1 MSKGFIPNHFIDEV
15 IGRVDIIEIINQRVP
30 LKKMG
35 NSFKACCPFHQ
46 EKTPSFMVN
55 QSKQLF
61 HCFGCGAKGNVITF
75 LMDYEKLEFVE
86 TIEYL
91 AHHEGMV
98 IPYERRH
105 NISPEAEKKTQ
116 TTLSALN
123 EANLFFQRELKKA
136 DHQKAR
142 DYLAGRDLTAEDIE
156 RFNIGFAPDSW
167 NALLMTLKSKGA
179 NEQILEDA
187 GLIISAQNKVNHFY
201 DRFRDRIMFPI
212 RNRKGETIAF
222 GGRIIGAGEPKYLNS
237 PETSVFHKGKE
248 LYGLYELRRDVRNY
262 NEILVVE
269 GYMDVVMMSHFGI
282 QNVVAT
288 LGTAM
293 SNTQVANLFRYTHS
307 VVFCFDGD
315 TAGQNA
321 AYKAMENA
329 LPVMHS
335 DKEIKFLF
343 LPDNHDPD
351 SYLKAYGRDAFNQL
365 VNNATPLSEY
375 LFNHFENKYPL
386 ETLEGR
392 SQLLTDMGNLINS
405 MPDIPLRDLLR
416 AELGKKSAVS
426 QNILNK
432 HVEKGRAANSSS
444 MPMNQKQGKNLVERG
459 IVLLLNNLQL
469 AQTIHNYEFLLDS
482 EEKGAKV
489 LYQLITTILDHPEIR
504 TTAQLL
510 GKFQDKPWIQYVESL
525 SILDHMLDESL
536 HQTEFED
543 ALKRLA
549 QRADPRK
556 QILSKFAKG
565 LPLTSD
571 ELKLLYNKN

>member
-1 MSKGFIPNHFIDEV
+1 MSKGFIPSHFIDEV
-15 IGRVDIIEIINQRVP
+15 LGRVDIIGIVNQRVP

-55 QSKQLF
+55 QSKQLY

-75 LMDYEKLEFVE
+75 LMEYEKLEFVE
-86 TIEYL
+86 TIEFL

-98 IPYERRH
+98 IPYERK
-105 NISPEAEKKTQ
+105 NNVSPEVERKTQ
-116 TTLSALN
+116 TTLTALN
-123 EANLFFQRELKKA
+123 EANLFFQRELKKP

-142 DYLAGRDLTAEDIE
+142 DYLQQRDLTSEDIE

-167 NALLMTLKSKGA
+167 NALLTTLKSKGA
-179 NEQILEDA
+179 NEQILEEA
-187 GLIISAQNKVNHFY
+187 GLIIPAQNKPNHFY
-201 DRFRDRIMFPI
+201 DRFRDRVMFPI

-222 GGRIIGAGEPKYLNS
+222 GGRIIGDGEPKYLNS
-237 PETSVFHKGKE
+237 PETPVFHKGKE

-293 SNTQVANLFRYTHS
+293 SNTQVSNLFRYTHS
-307 VVFCFDGD
+307 IVFCFDGD
-315 TAGQNA
+315 NAGKNA

-329 LPVMHS
+329 LPVLHS
-335 DKEIKFLF
+335 EKDIRFLF

-351 SYLKAYGRDAFNQL
+351 SYLKAHGREAFQKL
-365 VNNATPLSEY
+365 VHNALPLSEY

-386 ETLEGR
+386 ETIEGR
-392 SQLLTDMGNLINS
+392 SQLLSDMGTLINS

-416 AELGKKSAVS
+416 AELGKKTNVTRS
-426 QNILNK
+426 ILNK
-432 HVEKGRAANSSS
+432 HVEQGRVAHQRIAHNGH
-444 MPMNQKQGKNLVERG
+444 NQGKNLVERG
-459 IVLLLNNLQL
+459 IILLLNNLQL
-469 AQTIHNYEFLLDS
+469 VQTIHNYEFLLDS
-482 EEKGAKV
+482 EAKGAKV
-489 LYQLITTILDHPEIR
+489 LYQLITTILDHPEIK

-525 SILDHMLDESL
+525 SVLDHMLEESL

-543 ALKRLA
+543 ALRRLS

-556 QILSKFAKG
+556 QVLAKFAKG
-565 LPLTSD
+565 LTLTSE
-571 ELKLLYNKN
+571 ELKLLNNKN

>member
-15 IGRVDIIEIINQRVP
+15 LGRVDIIEIVNQRVP

-55 QSKQLF
+55 QSKQLY

-75 LMDYEKLEFVE
+75 LMEYEKLEFVE
-86 TIEYL
+86 TIEFL

-98 IPYERRH
+98 IPYERR
-105 NISPEAEKKTQ
+105 NNVSPEAERKNQ
-116 TTLSALN
+116 TTLTALK
-123 EANLFFQRELKKA
+123 EANLFFQRELKKP

-142 DYLAGRDLTAEDIE
+142 DYLQKRDLTTEDIE

-167 NALLMTLKSKGA
+167 NALLTTLKSKGA
-179 NEQILEDA
+179 NEQMLEEA
-187 GLIISAQNKVNHFY
+187 GLIIPAQNKPNHFY
-201 DRFRDRIMFPI
+201 DRFRDRVMFPI

-222 GGRIIGAGEPKYLNS
+222 GGRIIGDGEPKYLNS

-293 SNTQVANLFRYTHS
+293 SNTQVSNLFRYTHS
-307 VVFCFDGD
+307 IVFCFDGD
-315 TAGQNA
+315 NAGQNA

-329 LPVMHS
+329 LPVLHS
-335 DKEIKFLF
+335 EKDIKFLF

-351 SYLKAYGRDAFNQL
+351 SYLKAHGREAFNQL
-365 VNNATPLSEY
+365 VQNALPLSEY
-375 LFNHFENKYPL
+375 LFNHFENKYSL
-386 ETLEGR
+386 ETIEGR
-392 SQLLTDMGNLINS
+392 SQLLSDMGTLINS

-416 AELGKKSAVS
+416 AELGKKTNVNR
-426 QNILNK
+426 NILNK
-432 HVEKGRAANSSS
+432 HVEQGRAV
-444 MPMNQKQGKNLVERG
+444 NQRLPQNNQNQGKNLVERG

-469 AQTIHNYEFLLDS
+469 VQTIRNYEFLLDS

-489 LYQLITTILDHPEIR
+489 LYQLITTILDHPEIK

-525 SILDHMLDESL
+525 SVLDHMLEESL
-536 HQTEFED
+536 HKTEFED
-543 ALKRLA
+543 ALRRLS

-556 QILSKFAKG
+556 QILAKFAKG
-565 LPLTSD
+565 LALTSE
-571 ELKLLYNKN
+571 ELKLLNSKN

>member
-1 MSKGFIPNHFIDEV
+1 MSKGFIPNQFIEEV
-15 IGRVDIIEIINQRVP
+15 LGRVDIIEIINQRVP

-55 QSKQLF
+55 QQKQLY
-61 HCFGCGAKGNVITF
+61 HCFGCGAKGNVINF

-86 TIEYL
+86 TIEFL

-98 IPYERRH
+98 IPYERRQ
-105 NISPEAEKKTQ
+105 NISPELERKTQ
-116 TTLSALN
+116 TTLSALQ
-123 EANLFFQRELKKA
+123 EAAQFFRKELQKP
-136 DHQKAR
+136 DHLHAR
-142 DYLAGRDLTAEDIE
+142 DYLNARDISPADIE

-179 NEQILEDA
+179 SEQVMEDA
-187 GLIISAQNKVNHFY
+187 GLIIPAQNKPNHFY

-222 GGRIIGAGEPKYLNS
+222 GGRIIGNGEPKYLNS

-269 GYMDVVMMSHFGI
+269 GYMDVVMLSHFGI
-282 QNVVAT
+282 QNTVAT

-307 VVFCFDGD
+307 IVFCFDGD
-315 TAGQNA
+315 VAGQNA

-329 LPVMHS
+329 LPVMHA

-351 SYLKAYGRDAFNQL
+351 SYVKAYGKEAFIAL
-365 VNNATPLSEY
+365 IANATPLSEY
-375 LFNHFENKYPL
+375 LFNHFESKYSL

-392 SQLLTDMGNLINS
+392 SQLLTDMGGLINS

-416 AELGKKSAVS
+416 AELGKKTAVS
-426 QNILNK
+426 QTILNK
-432 HVEKGRAANSSS
+432 HVEQGSQASTHRSLTSNHL
-444 MPMNQKQGKNLVERG
+444 GKNLVERCV
-459 IVLLLNNLQL
+459 VLLLNNLQL
-469 AQTIHNYEFLLDS
+469 AHSIHNYEFLLDS
-482 EEKGAKV
+482 DEKGAKI
-489 LYQLITTILDHPEIR
+489 LYLLITTILDHPDIK

-510 GKFQDKPWIQYVESL
+510 GKFQDKPWINYVESL
-525 SILDHMLDESL
+525 GILDHMLNDSL
-536 HQTEFED
+536 LQTEFED
-543 ALKRLA
+543 ALKRLS
-549 QRADPRK
+549 QRSDPRK
-556 QILSKFAKG
+556 QILAKFAKG
-565 LPLTSD
+565 LPLSSE
-571 ELKLLYNKN
+571 ELKLLNKA